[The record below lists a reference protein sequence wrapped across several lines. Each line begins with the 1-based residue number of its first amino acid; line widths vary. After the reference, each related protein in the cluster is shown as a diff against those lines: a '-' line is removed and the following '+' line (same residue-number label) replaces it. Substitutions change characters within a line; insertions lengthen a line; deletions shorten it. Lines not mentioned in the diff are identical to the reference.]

1 VEVRIRLGSGIARFA
16 PAPMLRLELPEGA
29 TIDELYERLAA
40 VHPDLA
46 PVLRSALPIVG
57 GEHVERS
64 QPLAHGAEVAL
75 LAPVAG
81 GCP

>member
-1 VEVRIRLGSGIARFA
+1 VEVRICLGSGIARFA
-16 PAPMLRLELPEGA
+16 PAPVLGLELPDGA
-29 TIDELYERLAA
+29 TVNELCERLAA
-40 VHPDLA
+40 AHPDLA
-46 PVLRSALPIVG
+46 PALRSALAIVG
-57 GEHVERS
+57 GEHVERA